1 MKPSDCAA
9 AIVAAVVWGLTFIAV
24 KFSVEEAPPFL
35 LTALR
40 FAFTAF
46 PLVLF
51 VRPPKAPARWVALYG
66 LLIGVGQ
73 FGLMFLAV
81 QLGMPVG
88 LASLVIMTQVYFTI
102 LFAVAFFGERP
113 TRAQMIGAVV
123 SLVGLG
129 VIGFARSGHA
139 NLLPFLLMLGAALCW
154 GAGSAVGKKIGRVD
168 PIALVVWSSLV
179 APAPMFALSYW
190 VAPERTISAIL
201 HPTLTLAISVA
212 GLAYGGTLISFG
224 LWSRLLARHPAAA
237 VTPFALLVPVVA
249 MISARVLFNEATSAT
264 ELLGAALVMSGLAIN
279 VAGARVGAFW
289 TYARRSPAAS
299 TLTLK

>member
-1 MKPSDCAA
+1 MKPSDYAA

-24 KFSVEEAPPFL
+24 KFGVEEAPPFL

-190 VAPERTISAIL
+190 VAPERTIYATL
-201 HPTLTLAISVA
+201 HPTLTLAISVV

-264 ELLGAALVMSGLAIN
+264 ELLGALLVMSGLAIN